1 MNQDFSFSDESLA
14 QYKSFLEKGESVID
28 SSWEKF
34 FEGANFKVWR
44 ALKEGTETY
53 KYRSIGRID
62 CPAEQYFAFY
72 RDLDYW
78 KTWDNNVAALEVL
91 EKPDPNSEIIYWA
104 VSYPFPLANRDYV
117 YKRFSRHYETENL
130 FMVRSGCIPYAAR
143 PPTSRLVRVTDYECV
158 CACQP
163 STDGTYCTLF
173 LDTWDD
179 PKLSIPGWVLSWV
192 TSTAIPTFLQ
202 NLNLKAQ
209 SYRTRK

>member
-78 KTWDNNVAALEVL
+78 KTWDNNVAGKFNIERQILTIQLWKYLRNQIQIQKLFTGQSRIHSPWLTETMFT
-91 EKPDPNSEIIYWA
+91 KD
-104 VSYPFPLANRDYV
+104 FP
-117 YKRFSRHYETENL
+117 
-130 FMVRSGCIPYAAR
+130 G
-143 PPTSRLVRVTDYECV
+143 
-158 CACQP
+158 
-163 STDGTYCTLF
+163 
-173 LDTWDD
+173 
-179 PKLSIPGWVLSWV
+179 
-192 TSTAIPTFLQ
+192 
-202 NLNLKAQ
+202 
-209 SYRTRK
+209 